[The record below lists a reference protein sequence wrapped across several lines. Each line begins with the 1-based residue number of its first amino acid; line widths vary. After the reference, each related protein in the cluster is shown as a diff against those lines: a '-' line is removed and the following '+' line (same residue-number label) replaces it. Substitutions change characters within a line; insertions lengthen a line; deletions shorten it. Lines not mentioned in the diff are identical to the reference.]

1 MDWKKKILVSA
12 QLSERDFHFSDADGN
27 SFSEKVWVR
36 PMAIPQVKAILSSTG
51 DEEKSFAVQME
62 ILASCICKK
71 DGSPIFTVEEAG
83 SLTFDAYSALME
95 LLAEVSYPKK
105 GDDSGEA

>member
-12 QLSERDFHFSDADGN
+12 QLSERDFHFTDADGN

-36 PMAIPQVKAILSSTG
+36 PMALPQVKAISAAAG
-51 DEEKSFAVQME
+51 DEEKMLAVQME
-62 ILASCICKK
+62 ILASCICNK
-71 DGSPIFTVEEAG
+71 DGSPIFTTEEAN
-83 SLTFDAYSALME
+83 SLTVDAYTALMS
-95 LLAEVSYPKK
+95 LLADVSYPKK